1 MSANDVRQF
10 GQGLTFGTSDELEA
24 LVRSGLGQGD
34 YAKIKAE
41 LERQRKEWAS
51 NNTYRASAAELV
63 GSAVPGIVGAF
74 TPGGQGAT
82 VATLGRVARAID
94 APVEQFLARYG
105 PKALQA
111 LQRRLPGRLAVGVG
125 DEVLNG
131 MLYSIGQAENYEG
144 IPQKIKDDLLQNTLM
159 SLGVRLGTE
168 GAAKFGKPVKNFV
181 VKAGKP
187 VKNFVVNKY
196 QQIRGR

>member
-1 MSANDVRQF
+1 MSANAVRQF

-41 LERQRKEWAS
+41 LERQRKAWADKNPYS
-51 NNTYRASAAELV
+51 SSAAELA

-82 VATLGRVARAID
+82 VATLGRVARAVD
-94 APVEQFLARYG
+94 APLERLLARYG

-111 LQRRLPGRLAVGVG
+111 LQKRLPGRLAVGVG
-125 DEVLNG
+125 DEALNG
-131 MLYSIGQAENYEG
+131 MLYSVGQAESYKD
-144 IPQKIKDDLLQNTLM
+144 IPQQIKDDLLQNTLM

-168 GAAKFGKPVKNFV
+168 GAAKV
-181 VKAGKP
+181 GKP

-196 QQIRGR
+196 QQRRGR

>member
-1 MSANDVRQF
+1 MSANAVRQF
-10 GQGLTFGTSDELEA
+10 GEGLTFGNADELEA
-24 LVRSGLGQGD
+24 LVRAAARSAPALYQGNMGE
-34 YAKIKAE
+34 YQKIKAE
-41 LERQRKEWAS
+41 LERQRKAWAEK
-51 NNTYRASAAELV
+51 NTYRASAAELA

-82 VATLGRVARAID
+82 AATLGRLARVVD

-125 DEVLNG
+125 DEALNG
-131 MLYSIGQAENYEG
+131 MLYSVGQAESYKD
-144 IPQKIKDDLLQNTLM
+144 IPQQIKDDLLQNTLM

-168 GAAKFGKPVKNFV
+168 GAAKAGRPVKNFV
-181 VKAGKP
+181 VK
-187 VKNFVVNKY
+187 KY
-196 QQIRGR
+196 QQRRGR